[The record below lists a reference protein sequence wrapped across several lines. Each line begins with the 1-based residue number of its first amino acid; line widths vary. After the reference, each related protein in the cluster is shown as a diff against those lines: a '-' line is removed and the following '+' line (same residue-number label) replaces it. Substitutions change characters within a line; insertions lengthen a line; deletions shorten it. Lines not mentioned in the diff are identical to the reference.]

1 MDKKSWIVIYFLL
14 LLVGA
19 CATPP
24 RTLDDQ
30 PPKSPQTVIPAIQA
44 APAADETKPH
54 PFGSIFRK
62 EEEKDRDLFIQAMH
76 QMANPLNQDDYS
88 AAKRTLESL
97 LSVYPQSKWTESAR
111 ATLHL
116 IADVDNYRQRLPIE
130 QDMVQKL
137 ATDRNRTL
145 HENEQLKKDLR
156 QLSDKYQADLAA
168 LQQENEQLKKD
179 LQLLKNLEIQ
189 LDRRE
194 KLLR

>member
-1 MDKKSWIVIYFLL
+1 MDKKGWIVICFLVV
-14 LLVGA
+14 LVGA

-24 RTLDDQ
+24 RTIDGQAPQ
-30 PPKSPQTVIPAIQA
+30 PPQVVIPDLPP
-44 APAADETKPH
+44 APAADETKSR

-62 EEEKDRDLFIQAMH
+62 EEEKDRDLFLQAMH
-76 QMANPLNQDDYS
+76 QLASPLNQNDFS
-88 AAKRTLESL
+88 AAKHTLESL
-97 LSVYPQSKWTESAR
+97 LSAYPQSKWTEAAA
-111 ATLHL
+111 ATLNL
-116 IADVDNYRQRLPIE
+116 IADLDNYRQRLPIE

-145 HENEQLKKDLR
+145 HESEQLRKDLR
-156 QLSDKYQADLAA
+156 ALSDKYQADLAA